1 VSGGV
6 AYLRY
11 QLTPKWAFAGGAEY
25 LSDRGGLFN
34 GTNQALKETTATA
47 EYKLADGFLVRGE
60 WRRDFSNVP
69 FFFTDESGV
78 LKSHQNTSTLG
89 MVWWLGR
96 KQGAW

>member
-1 VSGGV
+1 
-6 AYLRY
+6 
-11 QLTPKWAFAGGAEY
+11 
-25 LSDRGGLFN
+25 LFN

-60 WRRDFSNVP
+60 WRRDFSNVS